1 MREAGVAGAAGDLA
15 APVRVLGP
23 HAPWPAPSA
32 TPTARRRY
40 APPRWVLSAGQTPKQ
55 PVYVVDI
62 DVSTSVSLG
71 LAQVNK
77 AFEKAGLRAP
87 MKAAAGDAGY
97 WTTEVDSVSL
107 NDDEEPWVLGDAE
120 IYSIVSG
127 FGLDGNVRVD
137 TVTMPY
143 PDDDHTT
150 YYPNQILVIAQS
162 SSGRVNGARGNG
174 WMTVSPYFV
183 QQF

>member
-1 MREAGVAGAAGDLA
+1 M
-15 APVRVLGP
+15 
-23 HAPWPAPSA
+23 S
-32 TPTARRRY
+32 
-40 APPRWVLSAGQTPKQ
+40 
-55 PVYVVDI
+55 
-62 DVSTSVSLG
+62 
-71 LAQVNK
+71 
-77 AFEKAGLRAP
+77 
-87 MKAAAGDAGY
+87 AGY
-97 WTTEVDSVSL
+97 WTTKVDSIYL

-150 YYPNQILVIAQS
+150 CYPNQILVNWSNYKYNEADVTLAQS

-174 WMTVSPYFV
+174 RMTVSPYFV